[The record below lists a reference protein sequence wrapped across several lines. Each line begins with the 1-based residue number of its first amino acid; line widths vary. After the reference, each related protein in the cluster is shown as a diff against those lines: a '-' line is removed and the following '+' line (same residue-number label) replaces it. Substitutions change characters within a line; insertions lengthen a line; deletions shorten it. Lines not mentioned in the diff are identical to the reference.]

1 MPRRDSLARATTSG
15 LMPADRVPAGLVP
28 AGWMLP
34 SVPGVLTAEQILATG
49 RSIAAS
55 QQQDGAIGWPDG
67 HVDAWNHVECA
78 MALSACGLTGA
89 ARRAYGWL
97 RAAQRPDGSWPKA
110 MTGGVIADHAAES
123 NQVAYPAV
131 GVWHEFCVT
140 GDEAFAAAMWPT
152 VRRAT
157 EYVLGLQT
165 ARGELAWERTAGGT
179 AARFALLAGC
189 SSAHQSLRCAIALA
203 DYLGEPQP
211 GWELAADQLGHVVA
225 CHPEAFA
232 DKSRFS
238 MDWYYPVLGGP
249 VRGSAGRERLAADWD
264 VFVVPGLGARCVSD
278 QPWVT
283 GAETCELVL
292 ALDAVG
298 DRARAAELFAD
309 IQHLRDPR
317 GAYWTGWQFA
327 SQAHFPAE
335 QSSWTAAAIILAADA
350 LSGATGGSAIFRT
363 PAARGWPG
371 GGPADGAPCG
381 CGQPGQAPAHSQAPA
396 AGTGRAAETGHA
408 SADALPG
415 PLEHP

>member
-1 MPRRDSLARATTSG
+1 MPERDGLAGATTPARAASG
-15 LMPADRVPAGLVP
+15 SV
-28 AGWMLP
+28 LP
-34 SVPGVLTAEQILATG
+34 SVPGVLTAEQVLATG

-67 HVDAWNHVECA
+67 HVDPWNHVECA
-78 MALSACGLTGA
+78 MALSACGLTDA

-97 RAAQRPDGSWPKA
+97 RASQRPDGSWPK
-110 MTGGVIADHAAES
+110 TTTRGTVVDRAAES

-131 GVWHEFCVT
+131 GVWHEFSVT

-157 EYVLGLQT
+157 EYVLGLRT
-165 ARGELAWERTAGGT
+165 ARGELAWERTAAGT
-179 AARFALLAGC
+179 VARYALLAGC

-203 DYLGEPQP
+203 EHVGEPQP
-211 GWELAADQLGHVVA
+211 DWELAADQLGHVVA

-232 DKSRFS
+232 DKGRFS

-249 VRGSAGRERLAADWD
+249 VRGSAGQRRLAAGWD
-264 VFVVPGLGARCVSD
+264 AFVVPGLGVRCVSD

-298 DRARAAELFAD
+298 DRARAAELFDAV
-309 IQHLRDPR
+309 QHLRDPR

-327 SQAHFPAE
+327 NQAHFPAE

-350 LSGATGGSAIFRT
+350 LSGATGGSAIFRES
-363 PAARGWPG
+363 AAPGWPVAS
-371 GGPADGAPCG
+371 PVDGAACG
-381 CGQPGQAPAHSQAPA
+381 CGQPGQAAAPGTATQPGQAAVPGTARA
-396 AGTGRAAETGHA
+396 AGTWRA
-408 SADALPG
+408 SADAGPG

>member
-1 MPRRDSLARATTSG
+1 MPGRDSLAGAAR
-15 LMPADRVPAGLVP
+15 PARVPPGSV
-28 AGWMLP
+28 LP
-34 SVPGVLTAEQILATG
+34 SVPGVLTAEQVLATG

-55 QQQDGAIGWPDG
+55 QQRDGAIGWPDG
-67 HVDAWNHVECA
+67 HVDPWNHVECA
-78 MALSACGLTGA
+78 MALSACGLTDA
-89 ARRAYGWL
+89 ARRAYDWL
-97 RAAQRPDGSWPKA
+97 RAGQRPDGSWPKTTMRGA
-110 MTGGVIADHAAES
+110 VVDHAAES

-131 GVWHEFCVT
+131 GVWHELSVT
-140 GDEAFAAAMWPT
+140 GDAAFAASMWPT

-165 ARGELAWERTAGGT
+165 ARGELAWERTAAGPT
-179 AARFALLAGC
+179 ARYALLAGC
-189 SSAHQSLRCAIALA
+189 SSVHQSLRCAIALA
-203 DYLGEPQP
+203 EYIGEPQP
-211 GWELAADQLGHVVA
+211 DWEFAADQLGHVVA

-249 VRGSAGRERLAADWD
+249 VRGSAGQQRLAAGWD
-264 VFVVPGLGARCVSD
+264 TFVVPGLGARCVSD

-298 DRARAAELFAD
+298 DRARAAELFAE
-309 IQHLRDPR
+309 IQYLRDPR

-327 SQAHFPAE
+327 NQAHFPAE

-350 LSGATGGSAIFRT
+350 LSGATGGAGIFR
-363 PAARGWPG
+363 ASASRGWSPA
-371 GGPADGAPCG
+371 GPVDGAACG
-381 CGQPGQAPAHSQAPA
+381 C
-396 AGTGRAAETGHA
+396 A
-408 SADALPG
+408 SADAVPG